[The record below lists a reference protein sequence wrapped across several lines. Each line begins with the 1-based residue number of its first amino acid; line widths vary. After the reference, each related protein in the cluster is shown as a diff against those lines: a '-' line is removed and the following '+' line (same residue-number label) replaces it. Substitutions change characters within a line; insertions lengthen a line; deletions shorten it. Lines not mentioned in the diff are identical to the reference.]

1 MSPLEPSHPAT
12 VGPEIWNIAE
22 TQAIFS
28 FINLTDV
35 LKDEMKKKCKEIQ
48 KNTNNLWK
56 EMNKT
61 VQCLKAGTAS
71 LKKIQT
77 EGNLEM
83 ENLEIQT
90 GA

>member
-1 MSPLEPSHPAT
+1 MS
-12 VGPEIWNIAE
+12 
-22 TQAIFS
+22 
-28 FINLTDV
+28 
-35 LKDEMKKKCKEIQ
+35 LKMKWKKKLKEIQ
-48 KNTNNLWK
+48 KNTNDLWK

-61 VQCLKAGTAS
+61 VQCLKAETAS
-71 LKKIQT
+71 HTHTKIQT

>member
-1 MSPLEPSHPAT
+1 
-12 VGPEIWNIAE
+12 
-22 TQAIFS
+22 
-28 FINLTDV
+28 
-35 LKDEMKKKCKEIQ
+35 
-48 KNTNNLWK
+48 
-56 EMNKT
+56 MNKT

-71 LKKIQT
+71 QKKIQT